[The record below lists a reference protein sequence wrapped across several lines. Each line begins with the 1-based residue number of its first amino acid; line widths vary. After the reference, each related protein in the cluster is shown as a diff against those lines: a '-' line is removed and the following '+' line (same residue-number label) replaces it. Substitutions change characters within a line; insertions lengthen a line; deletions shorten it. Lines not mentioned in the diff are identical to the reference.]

1 MNAPC
6 RWIVMC
12 SGFALVAWRALPAGG
27 QPEGTPPPPDVPPTP
42 DAGPASDQPP
52 APDAAPTVPA
62 EPTAAEPEL
71 SPAPAGFERN
81 LAGSIQLDF
90 MAVPSRD
97 TGRDVALDGATA
109 EVSIKITND
118 FSSTVSASVK
128 ACFACHGPEVGM
140 ALFDIR
146 LADAFNIRAG
156 RFTPSF
162 GEFPA
167 RHDPANHRTS
177 DKPLVYDMGR
187 MVRLTDWNEGVL
199 PAPWVDNG
207 VEVNGT
213 QYVGDHFQAD
223 YAAYAISG
231 PRAGG
236 EPTDFDFR
244 LSRSGEA
251 YYVDNNSRP
260 VLGGQLVASFLG
272 DRTTFALGASAMRGT
287 YDPDHRL
294 PFAIAAAHAVLRVGD
309 VFFRAEYLTR
319 RTRMALGSD
328 PGAVFKYGPGPD
340 GTFDPYVVKDGG
352 YLELEVPLGDRLT
365 GVLREDGL
373 RRRGNVLATSELRKD
388 SAILRHTAALA
399 VLLHASLRLKLS
411 YEYCDFSDFDD
422 EHIIHA
428 GIAGP
433 F

>member
-1 MNAPC
+1 
-6 RWIVMC
+6 MC

-27 QPEGTPPPPDVPPTP
+27 QPDTPPPPDQHPVA
-42 DAGPASDQPP
+42 DAGPPSDQPP
-52 APDAAPTVPA
+52 APDAAPPSAEQAIASAEPEPPPA
-62 EPTAAEPEL
+62 EPE
-71 SPAPAGFERN
+71 PAPSGFERN
-81 LAGSIQLDF
+81 LAGSIQLDV
-90 MAVPSRD
+90 MSIPSRD
-97 TGRDVALDGATA
+97 TGRDVALDSATA

-118 FSSTVSASVK
+118 FSSTLSASVK

-146 LADAFNIRAG
+146 LADALNVRVG

-187 MVRLTDWNEGVL
+187 MVRLSDWNEGVL

-207 VEVNGT
+207 LEVNGS

-231 PRAGG
+231 PRAGA

-260 VLGGQLVASFLG
+260 VLGGQLVASFLA
-272 DRTTFALGASAMRGT
+272 DRTTFALGVSAMRGT

-309 VFFRAEYLTR
+309 VFLRAEYLTR
-319 RTRMALGSD
+319 RTKMALGSS
-328 PGAVFKYGPGPD
+328 PASQFKYGPGPD

-352 YLELEVPLGDRLT
+352 YLEVEVPLGDRFT
-365 GVLREDGL
+365 GVLREDAL
-373 RRRGNVLATSELRKD
+373 RRRGNVLATSDLRKD

-399 VLLHASLRLKLS
+399 ILLHASLRLKLS

-422 EHIIHA
+422 EHVIHA